1 MSAPVRPAASTTL
14 RLVTV
19 LVAIVAAT
27 VLSPQSATAAD
38 CNVQNPDGSINYG
51 CTMPGD
57 PGGNGNGNGGSDGGG
72 IPGIGSGSGSGG
84 AGTPSCDL
92 IAPATFCVGSDAC
105 WYLPSVVPYAP
116 PKGDP
121 PDGDRG
127 NWKVRSCRFLD
138 SGVETKAVWMG
149 GKNTP
154 PPPPSL
160 PEQAQTAFGQ
170 LTPAVGTL
178 ASNPRTT
185 SLVTLP
191 TWFWAEGLPGE
202 LTGSSAFGLV
212 AIARPQS
219 LQVTPGDGSATLDCP
234 WSTAPS
240 DVCSHSYE
248 RSSAARG
255 TTEVDGHRAY
265 AVTAQPVWSVEFE
278 LNGTPINI
286 DGAPTELRGPTMTT
300 GVRVAE
306 VQALVNRIG

>member
-1 MSAPVRPAASTTL
+1 MSAPVRQAASTML

-19 LVAIVAAT
+19 LAAVVAAT
-27 VLSPQSATAAD
+27 VLSTQSANAAD
-38 CNVQNPDGSINYG
+38 CNIQNPDGSINYG
-51 CTMPGD
+51 CVKPGN
-57 PGGNGNGNGGSDGGG
+57 PGGNGSGGGG
-72 IPGIGSGSGSGG
+72 IPGIGSGSDGG
-84 AGTPSCDL
+84 VSTPSCDL
-92 IAPATFCVGSDAC
+92 VAPATFCMGSSAC

-121 PDGDRG
+121 PDGDRS
-127 NWKVRSCRFLD
+127 NWEVRSCRFMD
-138 SGVETKAVWMG
+138 GGIGTQAVWMG

-160 PEQAQTAFGQ
+160 AEQAQTAFGK
-170 LTPAVGTL
+170 LTPAIGTL

-191 TWFWAEGLPGE
+191 TWFWAEGLQGD

-219 LQVTPGDGSATLDCP
+219 LQVTPGDGTAPLDCP
-234 WSTAPS
+234 WSTQPS
-240 DVCSHSYE
+240 DVCSHAYE

-278 LNGTPINI
+278 MNGTPVNI

-300 GVRVAE
+300 GVWVAE